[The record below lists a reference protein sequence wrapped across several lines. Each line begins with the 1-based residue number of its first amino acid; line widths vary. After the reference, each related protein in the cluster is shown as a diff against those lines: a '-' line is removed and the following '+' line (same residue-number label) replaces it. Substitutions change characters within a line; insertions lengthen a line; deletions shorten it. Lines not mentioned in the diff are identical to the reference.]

1 MKFAT
6 KSGFCV
12 SAALS
17 IAAALVAVVVNPS
30 KVDAEG
36 RVASNCADLVEFK
49 DPENLLG
56 LQFKYPRSW
65 KAQRRPD
72 KDSLVKISGKTASGT
87 EAEIVVSAVDAPKGL
102 SAQQFSKILDE
113 AFYSKLTGVK
123 KTVFGDVLV
132 GKSARLKGYSQTIT
146 FAANGY
152 ISGQEY
158 LIIPGKGKII
168 SFVLGAQPWELEPA
182 QAVWK
187 NCLATIDGPSTLF
200 EPVSER
206 EAIALQPRAAEF
218 LRSSGLVSCPLPVVR
233 KPAPKTS
240 LDEKIKAVLPR
251 KEEERFLE
259 IPWQSDLL
267 AARARAQELGK
278 PLFIWIMDGN
288 VLGAT

>member
-1 MKFAT
+1 MKIAT
-6 KSGFCV
+6 KSGFFV

-17 IAAALVAVVVNPS
+17 IAAVLVAVAVNPS

-36 RVASNCADLVEFK
+36 RVASNCAELVEFI
-49 DPENLLG
+49 DPENSLG

-102 SAQQFSKILDE
+102 TAQQYSKILDQ
-113 AFYSKLTGVK
+113 AVYAKLSGVK
-123 KTVFGDVLV
+123 KKVYGDVLV
-132 GKSARLKGYSQTIT
+132 GKGARLKGYSQTVT

-152 ISGQEY
+152 IGGQEY
-158 LIIPGKGKII
+158 LILPARGKII
-168 SFVLGAQPWELEPA
+168 SFLLSAQPWELEQA
-182 QAVWK
+182 QSVWK
-187 NCLATIDGPSTLF
+187 NCLTTIEGPSTLF

-206 EAIALQPRAAEF
+206 EALALQPRTAEY
-218 LRSSGLVSCPLPVVR
+218 LRSAGLVSCFRPLVR
-233 KPAPKTS
+233 KPPANSS
-240 LDEKIKAVLPR
+240 LEDKIRAVLPR

-288 VLGAT
+288 VLGTT